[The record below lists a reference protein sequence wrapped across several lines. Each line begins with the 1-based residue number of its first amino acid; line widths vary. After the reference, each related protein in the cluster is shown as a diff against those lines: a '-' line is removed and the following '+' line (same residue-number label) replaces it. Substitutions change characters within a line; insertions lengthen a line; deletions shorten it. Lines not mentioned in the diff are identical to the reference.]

1 MTFIDLNRDVYSL
14 SNMCAAL
21 DISRSAYYKYRN
33 SEDPDYYDYLI
44 IREVFEDSRC
54 TYGFRRIKE
63 GVELKYGVILNHKK
77 ISRVMKKYGLIPKYH
92 RKKNKNAN
100 KRKEENV
107 RDNLLKRD
115 FKAER
120 RNEKWCTDV
129 TYLIYGSQRAYLST
143 IIDLYDRSV
152 VACRISRRNDN
163 QLVIDTLLE
172 ALAKRK
178 DVYGCILHS
187 DQGFQYT
194 SDEYRTV
201 CESKGIL
208 ISMSGKGKPIDN
220 SPIES
225 WHALLKKEVLYNTT
239 ISSLT
244 DYIVQ
249 VEDWIEFYSA
259 GRLRNVKKKG

>member
-1 MTFIDLNRDVYSL
+1 MNLYRNLYSL

-21 DISRSAYYKYRN
+21 NISRPTYYKYRN
-33 SEDPDYYDYLI
+33 SEDRDYYDYLI
-44 IREVFEDSRC
+44 IKEIFDDSKG

-63 GVELKYGVILNHKK
+63 GIELKYGVILNHKK
-77 ISRVMKKYGLIPKYH
+77 ISRIMNKYSLIPKYH
-92 RKKNKNAN
+92 RKKKNNSN

-115 FKAER
+115 FKADR
-120 RNEKWCTDV
+120 RDQKWCTDI
-129 TYLIYGSQRAYLST
+129 TYLIYKGQRAYLST
-143 IIDLYDRSV
+143 IIDLYDRSIV
-152 VACRISRRNDN
+152 SYRISRHNDN

-172 ALAKRK
+172 AIAKRK

-194 SDEYRTV
+194 SNEYRTI

-208 ISMSGKGKPIDN
+208 ISMSGKGRPIDN

-225 WHALLKKEVLYNTT
+225 WHSLLKKEVLYNNT

-249 VEDWIEFYSA
+249 VEDWIEFYSTT
-259 GRLRNVKKKG
+259 RIRSIKKKG

>member
-1 MTFIDLNRDVYSL
+1 MTFINLYREVYSL

-44 IREVFEDSRC
+44 VREVFEDSRY
-54 TYGFRRIKE
+54 TYGSRRIKE
-63 GVELKYGVILNHKK
+63 GIRLKYGVILNRKK
-77 ISRVMKKYGLIPKYH
+77 ISRIMKKYGLIPKYH
-92 RKKNKNAN
+92 KIKKNTNR
-100 KRKEENV
+100 RKEENV
-107 RDNLLKRD
+107 KDNLLRRN
-115 FKAER
+115 FKAEK
-120 RNEKWCTDV
+120 RNEKWCTDI
-129 TYLIYGSQRAYLST
+129 TYLIHNNQRAYLST

-152 VACRISRRNDN
+152 VAYRISRHNDN

-172 ALAKRK
+172 AIAKRK

-194 SDEYRTV
+194 SDEYRTI
-201 CESKGIL
+201 CESNGIL

-225 WHALLKKEVLYNTT
+225 WHALLKKEVLYNNT
-239 ISSLT
+239 ISSLS
-244 DYIVQ
+244 DYIVK
-249 VEDWIEFYSA
+249 VEDWIGFYSTE
-259 GRLRNVKKKG
+259 RIRNRKKKD

>member
-1 MTFIDLNRDVYSL
+1 MTFINLYREVYSL

-44 IREVFEDSRC
+44 VREVFEDSRY
-54 TYGFRRIKE
+54 TYGSRRIKE
-63 GVELKYGVILNHKK
+63 GIRLKYGVILNRKK
-77 ISRVMKKYGLIPKYH
+77 ISRITKKYGLIPKYH
-92 RKKNKNAN
+92 RVKKNTNR
-100 KRKEENV
+100 RKEENV
-107 RDNLLKRD
+107 KDNLLRRN
-115 FKAER
+115 FKAEK
-120 RNEKWCTDV
+120 RNEKWCTDI
-129 TYLIYGSQRAYLST
+129 TYLIHNNQRAYLST

-152 VACRISRRNDN
+152 VAYRISRHNDN

-172 ALAKRK
+172 AIAKRK

-194 SDEYRTV
+194 SDEYRTI

-208 ISMSGKGKPIDN
+208 ISMSGKGKLIDN

-225 WHALLKKEVLYNTT
+225 WHALLKKEVLYNNT
-239 ISSLT
+239 ISSLS
-244 DYIVQ
+244 DYISQ
-249 VEDWIEFYSA
+249 VEDWIEFYSTE
-259 GRLRNVKKKG
+259 RIRNRKKKD

>member
-1 MTFIDLNRDVYSL
+1 MTFINLYREVYSL

-44 IREVFEDSRC
+44 IREVFEDSRH
-54 TYGFRRIKE
+54 TYGSRRIKE
-63 GVELKYGVILNHKK
+63 GIELKYGVILNHKK
-77 ISRVMKKYGLIPKYH
+77 ISRIMSKYGLIPKYH
-92 RKKNKNAN
+92 RKKRDTN
-100 KRKEENV
+100 RRREENV
-107 RDNLLKRD
+107 RDNLLKRN
-115 FKAER
+115 FKTEKMNR
-120 RNEKWCTDV
+120 KWCTDV
-129 TYLIYGSQRAYLST
+129 TYLICGNQRAYLST
-143 IIDLYDRSV
+143 IIDLCDRSV
-152 VACRISRRNDN
+152 VAYRISRHNDN

-172 ALAKRK
+172 AVAKRK

-194 SDEYRTV
+194 SDQYRTI

-225 WHALLKKEVLYNTT
+225 WHALLKKEVLYSTT
-239 ISSLT
+239 ISSLS
-244 DYIVQ
+244 DYIAK
-249 VEDWIEFYSA
+249 VEDWIEFYSTE
-259 GRLRNVKKKG
+259 RLRNEKKKG